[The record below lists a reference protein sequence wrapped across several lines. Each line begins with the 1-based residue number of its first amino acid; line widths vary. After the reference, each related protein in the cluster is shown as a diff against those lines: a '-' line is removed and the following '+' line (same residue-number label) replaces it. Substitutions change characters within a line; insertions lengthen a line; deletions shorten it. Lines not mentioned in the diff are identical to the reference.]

1 MNVEVLI
8 PIVLFVCIT
17 YCVKL
22 VVDARMRSKMLKDG
36 GSADLMRSLVQSE
49 AQQRRHS
56 SLRSGLI
63 LTAIALGF
71 AAIQFNGWQ
80 EINAGVIAVLAA
92 ATGIGNL
99 VFYALTR
106 RLD

>member
-1 MNVEVLI
+1 MNAEILI

-22 VVDARMRSKMLKDG
+22 IIDARLRSKMLKDG
-36 GSADLMRSLVQSE
+36 GSADLMRSIMQNE

-71 AAIQFNGWQ
+71 TVIQMNGWQ
-80 EINAGVIAVLAA
+80 EINAGVVAVLAA

>member
-1 MNVEVLI
+1 MNAEILI

-22 VVDARMRSKMLKDG
+22 VIDARLRSKLLKDG

-99 VFYALTR
+99 VFYTLTR

>member
-1 MNVEVLI
+1 MNAEVLI

-22 VVDARMRSKMLKDG
+22 VVDARMRSKLLKDG